1 MDKERYESEFVEN
14 SANLVLKIELLLTVL
29 SNIDKKAT

>member
-1 MDKERYESEFVEN
+1 MHKERYESEFVEN

-29 SNIDKKAT
+29 YKKKKKVT

>member
-1 MDKERYESEFVEN
+1 MHKERYESEFVEN

-29 SNIDKKAT
+29 SNVDKKAT